1 MLGANGAEHAL
12 SDPELRRN
20 SGSAVFERG
29 AAYARSGAVV
39 LDAAETTMLRA
50 SAAVHGSTVYTTS
63 LEWAGHRLVADCTCP
78 AGGFCKHL
86 VALAMVWRAHREGA
100 PVPGG
105 DRGAGKSASA
115 EKRAATQRA
124 KQSALEAFLQSQPA
138 DALIDRLLAIAD
150 ELPQVSRSL
159 HAWQALA
166 RIGRE
171 GSDPRKDIRDLL
183 TPGGRFVDRRSIGA
197 FMRRAMEVVPYLAAH
212 RRADPRSA
220 LDLATLALKRTW
232 ALIGRIDDS
241 GGEITLLAAQIGE
254 EWLLA
259 LEAVGEPPPTFA
271 DVWFKLWRQEGH
283 EWTDAERV
291 EACMG
296 KACLLRYRKLVAD
309 AWHDAVEAAKAH
321 RASVNAR
328 QSSRSGKAGADAPDS
343 LPWELRWA
351 TMKAQREHLRL
362 LQRAGDV
369 EAMLDVL
376 RADPDEPSNAVAC
389 IVLLDRLGRTRS
401 AISEAE
407 SAIRRFPGDEPIE
420 DALLTILER
429 DGWTEE
435 ALRLRAVQIERKLG
449 AERYIA
455 LLKAGRDAK
464 VDIDSLRAA
473 VMARVTAQEDAAMAT
488 PQPWN
493 GPGPAI
499 RDITLRAV
507 LLGAEERWSEVNALV
522 ESPGT
527 GCSAHLLK
535 QLALRL
541 PPPEWPLACRLLM
554 RVLGASIRQAQSPY
568 REALSVVHE
577 IATRLPDDER
587 RQWLDALRREHR
599 AKRRFIAGLPG

>member
-1 MLGANGAEHAL
+1 MLGASDAEHAL

-20 SGSAVFERG
+20 AGRAVFERG

-39 LDAAETTMLRA
+39 LDTAKTTMLRA
-50 SAAVHGSTVYTTS
+50 SAAVHGSKVYTTS
-63 LEWAGHRLVADCTCP
+63 LEWAGHRLVSECTCP

-86 VALAMVWRAHREGA
+86 VALAMVWRAHREDG
-100 PVPGG
+100 PVPER
-105 DRGAGKSASA
+105 DWSAGKRASA
-115 EKRAATQRA
+115 EKRATTQRA
-124 KQSALEAFLQSQPA
+124 KRGALEAFLQTQPA
-138 DALIDRLLAIAD
+138 DALIERLLAIAD
-150 ELPQVSRSL
+150 ESPSVSRSL

-166 RIGRE
+166 SIGRE
-171 GSDPRKDIRDLL
+171 GTDPRKDIRALL
-183 TPGGRFVDRRSIGA
+183 APGGRFVDRRSIGT
-197 FMRRAMEVVPYLAAH
+197 FMRRAMEVVHYLAAH
-212 RRADPRSA
+212 RRADPRLA

-241 GGEITLLAAQIGE
+241 GGEITLLASRIGE

-259 LEAVGEPPPTFA
+259 LEAAGEPPTAFA
-271 DVWFKLWRQEGH
+271 DTWFKLWQQEGH
-283 EWTDAERV
+283 EWTDPDRV

-296 KACLLRYRKLVAD
+296 KATLLRYRKLVACAWCD
-309 AWHDAVEAAKAH
+309 ALEAVKAH
-321 RASVNAR
+321 
-328 QSSRSGKAGADAPDS
+328 APDT

-351 TMKAQREHLRL
+351 TLKAQKEHLRL

-369 EAMLDVL
+369 ETMLDVL

-389 IVLLDRLGRTRS
+389 ILLLDRLGRARC

-435 ALRLRAVQIERKLG
+435 ALRLRAVQIERKLD

-464 VDIDSLRAA
+464 ADVESLRAT
-473 VMARVTAQEDAAMAT
+473 VMARVTAHEDAAMAM
-488 PQPWN
+488 PNPWN

-507 LLGAEERWSEVNALV
+507 LLRAEERWSEVYALV

-527 GCSAHLLK
+527 GCSAHLLER
-535 QLALRL
+535 LARRL
-541 PPPEWPLACRLLM
+541 PAPEWPLACRLLM
-554 RVLGASIRQAQSPY
+554 RVLNASMRQAQSPY
-568 REALSVVHE
+568 RAALSVAHE

-599 AKRRFIAGLPG
+599 AKKRFIAGLPG